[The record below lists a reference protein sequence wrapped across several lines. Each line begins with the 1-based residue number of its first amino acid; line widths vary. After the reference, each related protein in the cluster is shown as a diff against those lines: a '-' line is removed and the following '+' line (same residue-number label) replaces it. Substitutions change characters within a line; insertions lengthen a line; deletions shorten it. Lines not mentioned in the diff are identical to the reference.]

1 MSHNECIEISLVIDD
16 NNSIS
21 FKLEISQTND
31 KNLLKLSNEIAQKY
45 KLPNKTKSILYQNL
59 LKEVEKIKHNE
70 IKRSLQY
77 NSIKQGVINRLYYQ
91 STQVK
96 KEKEELFAQQRNQK
110 KKDEL
115 ISCSFVPHINKK
127 SHLLSSKRN
136 INESIGDKLYNQ
148 RKKRG
153 FDLHPGSTLDIIN
166 QYLSYNAAIE
176 REHQIQE
183 DNNKN
188 NRYDINNTQ
197 RNGKESKEIA
207 KVNRES
213 NRVHIA
219 YNSNQ
224 KKSKVISLNYD
235 IKKIHK
241 NDNTEKLGV
250 NPNLFT
256 NISLQQKLFS
266 PREVNTPIK
275 RKNNDNIETFSL
287 SFNNEENNFHKKIT
301 QHSRKKRTT
310 TPSNNN
316 DLHNKLYLSY
326 RDVET
331 KRLNEQENFFKEN
344 YPFEPEI
351 SKESRKLMKHRN
363 ESPNQF
369 YTRLTYTKT
378 PLKNIVNKSN
388 KSSTPKSTLPNKLLK
403 SSPGYLNKN
412 KIKEVQ
418 AEKQLSKNIQQMQ
431 TDKKKGIKVYQ
442 QNANSNLEKY
452 KLNQIKEM
460 YNLLCKDG
468 NIYINF
474 DNLYKENVPS
484 HIIEKVVK
492 PTCNIINE
500 RNLEFNFQNFYV
512 IARELLNKFF
522 I

>member
-207 KVNRES
+207 KVNR
-213 NRVHIA
+213 
-219 YNSNQ
+219 
-224 KKSKVISLNYD
+224 
-235 IKKIHK
+235 
-241 NDNTEKLGV
+241 
-250 NPNLFT
+250 
-256 NISLQQKLFS
+256 
-266 PREVNTPIK
+266 
-275 RKNNDNIETFSL
+275 
-287 SFNNEENNFHKKIT
+287 
-301 QHSRKKRTT
+301 
-310 TPSNNN
+310 
-316 DLHNKLYLSY
+316 
-326 RDVET
+326 
-331 KRLNEQENFFKEN
+331 
-344 YPFEPEI
+344 
-351 SKESRKLMKHRN
+351 
-363 ESPNQF
+363 
-369 YTRLTYTKT
+369 
-378 PLKNIVNKSN
+378 
-388 KSSTPKSTLPNKLLK
+388 
-403 SSPGYLNKN
+403 
-412 KIKEVQ
+412 
-418 AEKQLSKNIQQMQ
+418 
-431 TDKKKGIKVYQ
+431 
-442 QNANSNLEKY
+442 
-452 KLNQIKEM
+452 
-460 YNLLCKDG
+460 
-468 NIYINF
+468 
-474 DNLYKENVPS
+474 
-484 HIIEKVVK
+484 
-492 PTCNIINE
+492 
-500 RNLEFNFQNFYV
+500 
-512 IARELLNKFF
+512 
-522 I
+522 